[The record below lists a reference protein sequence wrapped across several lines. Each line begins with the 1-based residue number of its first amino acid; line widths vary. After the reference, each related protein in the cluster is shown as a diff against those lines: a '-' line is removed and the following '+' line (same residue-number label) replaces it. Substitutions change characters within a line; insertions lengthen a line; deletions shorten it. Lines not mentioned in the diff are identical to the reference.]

1 MGLSVFWR
9 PRAGRQRAPNK
20 GYLKNHTVLEHAR
33 FTGYFKECMK
43 HPVKLS
49 ALDRTKNPNP
59 TEPVSPDFV
68 PVPAATD
75 DKSTGDRQW
84 VKVQETSRGESS
96 TGNSPKTI
104 QSRL

>member
-1 MGLSVFWR
+1 MFG
-9 PRAGRQRAPNK
+9 RARARRQRAPYN

-33 FTGYFKECMK
+33 FTGCFIECMK

-49 ALDRTKNPNP
+49 ALSRTKNPNP

-84 VKVQETSRGESS
+84 AKVQETSRGESS
-96 TGNSPKTI
+96 TGNSPKE
-104 QSRL
+104 S